1 MTRAVA
7 ALPDTLDPGIL
18 EKDFGKLVERCADEN
33 GWLWVHVRPLKVPGR
48 GGKFITPAATGFPD
62 YLMVHPRINGV
73 FVLEI
78 KKHGGTCSPKQKR
91 WLKLLGRVD
100 HVDAFAAW
108 PEHWPRIR
116 AYLEAV
122 PKTGAQG

>member
-1 MTRAVA
+1 MPSDMREAVA
-7 ALPDTLDPGIL
+7 KAQPG
-18 EKDFGKLVERCADEN
+18 A
-33 GWLWVHVRPLKVPGR
+33 
-48 GGKFITPAATGFPD
+48 
-62 YLMVHPRINGV
+62 RINGV